1 MATIIVVGSTSL
13 ESQAFRSAT
22 PSLSSV
28 TPYSSTWRRQHHRP
42 LYSSVDKH
50 SNNNRIS
57 QKDDLLFTDEDK
69 IDRRDADEVLEVDA
83 AFDFHKSF
91 VRYRCRVSYHGAG
104 FNGFQFQPNIRSV
117 QGELETMLSRRFNQ
131 PVRVSGAGRTDAG
144 VHARGQAIHFDLKK
158 KHAPKSSS
166 NDDNED
172 DNDPQEENLSQ
183 IQYSL
188 NKMFPQGDLRIWN
201 LSRAPPA
208 CLEFVNGKEGM
219 YHWNVMRK
227 THAKLYSYRFSTSP
241 AMDPTER
248 HTRWQLDLITPRTGQ
263 RAVLNTTHLQTLLKC
278 YEGTHDFRCF
288 AGAVEQEQKKY
299 LAAKRKRGGSEE
311 GANDDAPATP
321 QDLVPTSEMDT
332 VRTVY
337 SVTLVDEANDNYRI
351 DFMLEGALYKMVRNM
366 VGTAMDVCLG
376 KNNLNEQY
384 FMSLLQPRDNKN
396 SNLEAGKT
404 LTRNNNLS
412 KPAPPQGLTLEWVY
426 YDGDPYF

>member
-1 MATIIVVGSTSL
+1 MAIIIVVGSISL
-13 ESQAFRSAT
+13 DSQAFQSPTSSLSSAT
-22 PSLSSV
+22 PCSF
-28 TPYSSTWRRQHHRP
+28 TWRRKRHRP
-42 LYSSVDKH
+42 LNSVVESH
-50 SNNNRIS
+50 SNNND
-57 QKDDLLFTDEDK
+57 QEEFPLLTDDEATN
-69 IDRRDADEVLEVDA
+69 RGDADKEVEVDG
-83 AFDFHKSF
+83 AFDFQKSF

-117 QGELETMLSRRFNQ
+117 QGELETVFSRRFNQ

-144 VHARGQAIHFDLKK
+144 VHARGQAIHFDLKRI
-158 KHAPKSSS
+158 PKTNS
-166 NDDNED
+166 NNDNINNNED
-172 DNDPQEENLSQ
+172 ETDPQENLSQ

-188 NKMFPQGDLRIWN
+188 NKMFPQGDIRIWN

-219 YHWNVMRK
+219 HHWNVMRK
-227 THAKLYSYRFSTSP
+227 TPAKLYSYRFSTSP

-263 RAVLNTTHLQTLLKC
+263 RAVLNTTHLQTLLSC

-299 LAAKRKRGGSEE
+299 LAKRKRGGNGDE

-321 QDLVPTSEMDT
+321 PDSVPLSEMDT

-337 SVTLVDEANDNYRI
+337 SVTLVDEGNDSYRI

-376 KNNLNEQY
+376 KNHLTEQY
-384 FMSLLQPRDNKN
+384 FVSLLQPRDNK
-396 SNLEAGKT
+396 LEGGKT
-404 LTRNNNLS
+404 MTRNNNLS

-426 YDGDPYF
+426 YDGDPFF